1 MTAPERAER
10 GKTMKVRVICH
21 EGYRSEETPRA
32 FFLGDRR
39 IEVAQILDRWRG
51 EDHEYVK
58 LRGSDAALYILR
70 YGAARDEWE
79 VHLMEAP
86 GAPGS

>member
-1 MTAPERAER
+1 
-10 GKTMKVRVICH
+10 MKVRVICY

-32 FFLGDRR
+32 FLLGDRR
-39 IEVAQILDRWRG
+39 ILVVDILDRWRG
-51 EDHEYVK
+51 QDHEYVK
-58 LRGSDAALYILR
+58 LRGSDGALYILR

-86 GAPGS
+86 GAPGR

>member
-1 MTAPERAER
+1 
-10 GKTMKVRVICH
+10 MKILVISY

-32 FFLGDRR
+32 FYLGDRR
-39 IEVAQILDRWRG
+39 VEVAEILDRWRG

-58 LRGSDAALYILR
+58 LRGSDGAVYIIR
-70 YGAARDEWE
+70 YGAAQDEWE

-86 GAPGS
+86 RAPDR